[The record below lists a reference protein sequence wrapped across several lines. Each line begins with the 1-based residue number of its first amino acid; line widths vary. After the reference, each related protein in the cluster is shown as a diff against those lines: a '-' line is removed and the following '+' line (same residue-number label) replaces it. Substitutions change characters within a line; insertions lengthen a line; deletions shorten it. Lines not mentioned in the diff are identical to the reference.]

1 MKKSSKKVESKN
13 TDEIATTTVIEGV
26 TQAEGTMET
35 KPSRKARKAKK
46 AQSGFSL
53 ESEKTSVPQ
62 ALTSAIEETSP
73 GHIEQVQALMADLEV
88 LKTRFEGREGT
99 RLELDDQNGADIHS
113 FDLKHRNG
121 RTGKMPNGFST
132 YRAIASY
139 KNFPVAEK
147 QLRRLHDRHKLIL
160 KFEEMGFERIPL
172 GVSHFD
178 AVRPVKGLEAQHAA
192 LVDAL
197 ENHLSVAQLREKYL
211 PSQKDST
218 KKDWKD
224 RFLSVARKL
233 NICLGEI
240 CIEMDAA
247 GETPDVAVLS
257 MIDDIAFTLGRFTKQ
272 AQPVTEVA

>member
-1 MKKSSKKVESKN
+1 MSTKVKAKSETEVGNES
-13 TDEIATTTVIEGV
+13 
-26 TQAEGTMET
+26 QAEETMT
-35 KPSRKARKAKK
+35 AKPSKKARKTKK

-53 ESEKTSVPQ
+53 ESEKTSVPD
-62 ALTSAIEETSP
+62 ALKKAIEETAP

-121 RTGKMPNGFST
+121 RSGKMPNGLST
-132 YRAIASY
+132 YKAIASY

-160 KFEEMGFERIPL
+160 KFAEKGFERIPL

-178 AVRPVKGLEAQHAA
+178 AVKPVKGLEAQHAA
-192 LVDAL
+192 LVDAA

-211 PSQKDST
+211 PRKHT
-218 KKDWKD
+218 PAENDWKD
-224 RFLSVARKL
+224 RFLSLATKI
-233 NICLGEI
+233 NIGLGEI
-240 CIEMDAA
+240 WKEMEAA

-257 MIDDIAFTLGRFTKQ
+257 MIDDIVFLLGRFTKQ

>member
-13 TDEIATTTVIEGV
+13 TDEVATTTAVEEMP
-26 TQAEGTMET
+26 QAEGTMET
-35 KPSRKARKAKK
+35 KPSRKARKAMKV
-46 AQSGFSL
+46 QSGFAL
-53 ESEKTSVPQ
+53 ESEKTSVPD
-62 ALTSAIEETSP
+62 ALKRAIEDTVP
-73 GHIEQVQALMADLEV
+73 GHVEQVQALMADLEV

-132 YRAIASY
+132 YRAIATY

-147 QLRRLHDRHKLIL
+147 QLRRLHDRYKLML
-160 KFEEMGFERIPL
+160 KFEEKGFERIPL

-178 AVRPVKGLEAQHAA
+178 AVKPVKGLEAQHAA
-192 LVDAL
+192 LVDAV
-197 ENHLSVAQLREKYL
+197 ENHLSVNQLRENYL
-211 PSQKDST
+211 PRKNT
-218 KKDWKD
+218 PAGKDWKD

-233 NICLGEI
+233 NIGLGEI
-240 CIEMDAA
+240 CKEMDAA

-257 MIDDIAFTLGRFTKQ
+257 MIDDIVYTLGRFTKQ

>member
-1 MKKSSKKVESKN
+1 MSTKVKAKSEAKVGNK
-13 TDEIATTTVIEGV
+13 TQTEGV
-26 TQAEGTMET
+26 TKAEETMT
-35 KPSRKARKAKK
+35 AKPSKKARKAKK

-53 ESEKTSVPQ
+53 ESEKISVPQ
-62 ALTSAIEETSP
+62 ALNTAIEETIP
-73 GHIEQVQALMADLEV
+73 GHMEQVQTLMADLEV

-121 RTGKMPNGFST
+121 RSGKMPNGLST
-132 YRAIASY
+132 YKAIASY

-160 KFEEMGFERIPL
+160 KFAEKGFERIPL
-172 GVSHFD
+172 GVSHYD
-178 AVRPVKGLEAQHAA
+178 AVKPVKGLEAQHAA
-192 LVDAL
+192 LAAAV
-197 ENHLSVAQLREKYL
+197 NNNLSVAELRKNCL

-233 NICLGEI
+233 NIGLGEI
-240 CIEMDAA
+240 CKEMDAA

-257 MIDDIAFTLGRFTKQ
+257 MIDDIVFTLGRFTKQ